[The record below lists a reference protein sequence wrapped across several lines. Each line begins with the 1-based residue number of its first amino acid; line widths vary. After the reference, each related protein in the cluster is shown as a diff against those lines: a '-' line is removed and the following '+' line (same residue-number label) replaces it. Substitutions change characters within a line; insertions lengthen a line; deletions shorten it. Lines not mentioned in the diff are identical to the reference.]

1 MCLNELNQKLDE
13 SSHGLLLFVGQV
25 FRPKVTK
32 VRSQSRDG
40 PDMFWLKA
48 IKVLNRRMGYV
59 LAKSHIGART
69 HIGAKHKM
77 FRLKVILVLFPWNQ
91 HLNYFLPEH
100 LPTGCR
106 LQSMPGFLPCLV
118 LVVVSLTFYRK
129 QSYYAPLNTAQTLC
143 KTPLFVVCSASQ
155 ITKAPSFQLCS
166 KMEN

>member
-1 MCLNELNQKLDE
+1 M
-13 SSHGLLLFVGQV
+13 LLFVGQV

-77 FRLKVILVLFPWNQ
+77 FRLKVILVLFC
-91 HLNYFLPEH
+91 
-100 LPTGCR
+100 T
-106 LQSMPGFLPCLV
+106 
-118 LVVVSLTFYRK
+118 
-129 QSYYAPLNTAQTLC
+129 
-143 KTPLFVVCSASQ
+143 
-155 ITKAPSFQLCS
+155 
-166 KMEN
+166 